1 MAGNQYEITAK
12 DGSKYQINANDDA
25 EAQRLET
32 YINGQI
38 DAGQKDPTQWKP
50 ENAEVL
56 PAQIDPN
63 ARPVSEVQGFTEGV
77 TDVLNNA
84 AGYVETGLDKVGGV
98 LGLGDLGQKL
108 NSFGPSIGLA
118 GSVADAEKAQDAQLA
133 ASPNQSGQAGYFAG
147 QVAGTLPLSA
157 LPGGVLAQ
165 GAAGGALLSESDTAR
180 GIAGDALLGAVGGK
194 VGQAAFS
201 GAAKLAAPVLSDT
214 MQTLVRAGARATP
227 GQLARSGTGLGNRIM
242 AAAEDRASSLP
253 GVGDMITADRVAA
266 NQSFNAAAIN
276 RALEPIGAKLP
287 DGVQAGRRAI
297 RFAGDTLSAKYD
309 ELLPGLRATGD
320 DQFASELA
328 SIHDEAASMLPER
341 TRQFDNILRGL
352 DRYWQDG
359 VNLDGAAL
367 KAIETRIG
375 EKSRRFAKSQD
386 ADQQELGD
394 ALESVLSAV
403 RELAARQ
410 NPDKAVE
417 LRAVNQGWASLTQ
430 VERAGLTTRGEFGP
444 GGYSQAV
451 RRSSATTRSRGYAR
465 GEALNQDLSDAA
477 SEVLPSEIPDSG
489 TSGRWAQSNLLGLA
503 AGALGSI
510 PYAAARG
517 VGSAM
522 QRQSNIS
529 PELARLLQY
538 GAQGAPVAAPALI
551 QNLRSQ

>member
-56 PAQIDPN
+56 PAQVDPN

-165 GAAGGALLSESDTAR
+165 GAAGGALLSDSDTAG

-201 GAAKLAAPVLSDT
+201 GAAKLAAPQLSGAL
-214 MQTLVRAGARATP
+214 QTLVNAGVKVTP
-227 GQLARSGTGLGNRIM
+227 GQIARSGTGLGNRIV
-242 AAAEDRASSLP
+242 AAAEDRATSLP
-253 GVGDMITADRVAA
+253 GVGDMITGDRVAA

-276 RALEPIGAKLP
+276 RALEPIGAALP
-287 DGVQAGRRAI
+287 KGVEAGRRAI
-297 RFAGDTLSAKYD
+297 RFAGDKLSEAYD
-309 ELLPGLRATGD
+309 AVLPRITATGD
-320 DQFASELA
+320 GQFADDLA
-328 SIHDEAASMLPER
+328 SIHQNAADMLPER

-394 ALESVLSAV
+394 ALESVLTAV

-410 NPDKAVE
+410 NPNEATQ
-417 LRAVNQGWASLTQ
+417 LRAINQGWASLTQ
-430 VERAGLTTRGEFGP
+430 VERAGLTTKGEFGP
-444 GGYSQAV
+444 AGYSQAV

-465 GEALNQDLSDAA
+465 GTALNQDLSDAA
-477 SEVLPSEIPDSG
+477 SEVLPSGVPDSG
-489 TSGRWAQSNLLGLA
+489 TSGRWAQSNILGLA
-503 AGALGSI
+503 AGAAGAI

-517 VGSAM
+517 VGSAL
-522 QRQSNIS
+522 QRQSAIS

-538 GAQGAPVAAPALI
+538 SAQGAPVAAPALI
-551 QNLRSQ
+551 QSARDR